1 MIRASWA
8 VWVSVL
14 VSGCV
19 SSGGPYGGMNSPVE
33 RPAGWGVS
41 DEPRLV
47 ALVNEAP
54 EVPREFRAAWV
65 ATVDNIDWPSE
76 PGLSSASQQQEMLT
90 LMDRAMRLGL
100 NAIVFQIRPTADALY
115 SSELE
120 PWSYYLS
127 GEQGV
132 APDPFYDPL
141 SFAVEEAHRRGIEL
155 HVWLNPYRAA
165 HPTASGTLDD
175 SHVLSRFPEAVHE
188 YGTQKWMDPGSPD
201 IAQHS
206 LDVILDV
213 VRRYDIDG
221 VHMDD
226 YFYPYPAN
234 DDQGNRIDFPD
245 SSFYNLYGDGLSRSD
260 WRRRNV
266 DDFIQRVYS
275 RIKETKSWVLFG
287 ISPFGIWQPGYPE
300 NVTGFNQHE
309 NLYADARK
317 WLNRGWVD
325 YYTPQLYWAMESSGQ
340 PYPDLL
346 DWWISEN
353 DQNRHIWPGIF
364 TSRVILEGNSH
375 WENNE
380 LVRQVA
386 HTRSV
391 PGATGNVHF
400 SMRAI
405 MPAKHGMG
413 KDLAKSLYAE
423 PALVPATH
431 WLGVSTPNK
440 PLLEYHSL
448 GNRGY
453 MSIEPG
459 DDTEVRAWTVRI
471 KTSAGWETRI
481 LPGWNRTIAVEDD
494 VLGVVVNTVGRLGV
508 TSVPVGLL
516 RN

>member
-54 EVPREFRAAWV
+54 EVPREFRAGWV

-245 SSFYNLYGDGLSRSD
+245 SSFYNLY
-260 WRRRNV
+260 
-266 DDFIQRVYS
+266 
-275 RIKETKSWVLFG
+275 
-287 ISPFGIWQPGYPE
+287 
-300 NVTGFNQHE
+300 
-309 NLYADARK
+309 
-317 WLNRGWVD
+317 
-325 YYTPQLYWAMESSGQ
+325 
-340 PYPDLL
+340 
-346 DWWISEN
+346 
-353 DQNRHIWPGIF
+353 
-364 TSRVILEGNSH
+364 
-375 WENNE
+375 
-380 LVRQVA
+380 
-386 HTRSV
+386 
-391 PGATGNVHF
+391 
-400 SMRAI
+400 
-405 MPAKHGMG
+405 
-413 KDLAKSLYAE
+413 
-423 PALVPATH
+423 
-431 WLGVSTPNK
+431 
-440 PLLEYHSL
+440 
-448 GNRGY
+448 
-453 MSIEPG
+453 
-459 DDTEVRAWTVRI
+459 
-471 KTSAGWETRI
+471 
-481 LPGWNRTIAVEDD
+481 
-494 VLGVVVNTVGRLGV
+494 
-508 TSVPVGLL
+508 
-516 RN
+516 